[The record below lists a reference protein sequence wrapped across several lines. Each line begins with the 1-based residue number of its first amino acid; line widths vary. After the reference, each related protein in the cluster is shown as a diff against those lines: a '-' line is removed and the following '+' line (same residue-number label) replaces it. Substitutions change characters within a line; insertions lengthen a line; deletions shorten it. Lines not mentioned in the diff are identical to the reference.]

1 MGLKTGYKLPEQLK
15 KDGMTNPTDEQLNMA
30 MKVATQEYYAILFL
44 YKANCHKYREVIEE
58 MEIVVLSKQDPF
70 PKSVTDA
77 WQLLT

>member
-1 MGLKTGYKLPEQLK
+1 
-15 KDGMTNPTDEQLNMA
+15 MA